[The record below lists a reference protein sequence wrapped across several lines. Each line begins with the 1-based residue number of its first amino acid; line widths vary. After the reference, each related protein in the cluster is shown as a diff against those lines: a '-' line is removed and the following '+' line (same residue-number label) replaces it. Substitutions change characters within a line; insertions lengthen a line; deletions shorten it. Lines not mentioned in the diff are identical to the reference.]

1 MLIIIDLDMLTVKQE
16 AFCNY
21 YIETGNASEAYR
33 RAFCCKKMTEKSIW
47 EKASTLLSEVKVRSR
62 VKELQEELKKKSD
75 LSKERILNELKC
87 IVNAKISD
95 YVELKNGVL
104 KFKDFDE
111 LTEEQIKAI
120 ESVKEGRAGIELKLH
135 GKAWTIERICKM
147 LGYDAPVK
155 QEITGK
161 DGKDLVPRIEVEIID
176 KREDVCHEDSN
187 D

>member
-1 MLIIIDLDMLTVKQE
+1 MLTVKQE

-33 RAFCCKKMTEKSIW
+33 RAFCCQKMQEKTIW
-47 EKASTLLSEVKVRSR
+47 ERASVLLAKDKVRTR
-62 VKELQEELKKKSD
+62 VKELQEELKGKSD
-75 LSKERILNELKC
+75 LSKERILHELKC

-147 LGYDAPVK
+147 LGYDAPEK
-155 QEITGK
+155 TETSISFAK
-161 DGKDLVPRIEVEIID
+161 PLS
-176 KREDVCHEDSN
+176 REDRKRIDLELEN
-187 D
+187 EY

>member
-1 MLIIIDLDMLTVKQE
+1 MLTVKQE

-33 RAFCCKKMTEKSIW
+33 RAFCCQKMQEKTIW
-47 EKASTLLSEVKVRSR
+47 ERASVLLAKDKVRTR
-62 VKELQEELKKKSD
+62 VKELQEELKGKSD
-75 LSKERILNELKC
+75 LSKERILHELKC

-147 LGYDAPVK
+147 LGYDAPEK
-155 QEITGK
+155 TETSISFAK
-161 DGKDLVPRIEVEIID
+161 PLS
-176 KREDVCHEDSN
+176 REDRNRIDLELEN
-187 D
+187 DY

>member
-1 MLIIIDLDMLTVKQE
+1 MLTVKQE

-33 RAFCCKKMTEKSIW
+33 RAFCCQKMQEKTIW
-47 EKASTLLSEVKVRSR
+47 ERASVLLAKDKVRTR
-62 VKELQEELKKKSD
+62 VKELQEELKGKSD
-75 LSKERILNELKC
+75 LSKERILHELKC

-104 KFKDFDE
+104 KFKEFDE

-120 ESVKEGRAGIELKLH
+120 GSVKEGRAGIELKLH

-147 LGYDAPVK
+147 LGYDAPEK
-155 QEITGK
+155 TETSISFAK
-161 DGKDLVPRIEVEIID
+161 PLS
-176 KREDVCHEDSN
+176 REDRKRIDLELEN
-187 D
+187 DY

>member
-1 MLIIIDLDMLTVKQE
+1 MLTQKQE

-33 RAFCCKKMTEKSIW
+33 KAFCCKKMKPATINR
-47 EKASTLLSEVKVRSR
+47 KAFETLNHGKITARIQ
-62 VKELQEELKKKSD
+62 ELQDEIKNKFD

-147 LGYDAPVK
+147 LGYDAPEK
-155 QEITGK
+155 TETSISFARP
-161 DGKDLVPRIEVEIID
+161 LS
-176 KREDVCHEDSN
+176 REDRKRIDLELEN
-187 D
+187 NY

>member
-1 MLIIIDLDMLTVKQE
+1 MLTVKQE

-33 RAFCCKKMTEKSIW
+33 RAFCCQKMQEKTIW
-47 EKASTLLSEVKVRSR
+47 ERASVLLAKDKVRTR
-62 VKELQEELKKKSD
+62 VKELQEELKGKSD
-75 LSKERILNELKC
+75 LSKERILHELKC

-104 KFKDFDE
+104 KFKDFEE

-147 LGYDAPVK
+147 LGYDAPEK
-155 QEITGK
+155 TETSISFAK
-161 DGKDLVPRIEVEIID
+161 PLS
-176 KREDVCHEDSN
+176 REDRKRIDLELEN
-187 D
+187 DY

>member
-1 MLIIIDLDMLTVKQE
+1 M
-16 AFCNY
+16 
-21 YIETGNASEAYR
+21 
-33 RAFCCKKMTEKSIW
+33 
-47 EKASTLLSEVKVRSR
+47 
-62 VKELQEELKKKSD
+62 
-75 LSKERILNELKC
+75 NELKC

-147 LGYDAPVK
+147 LGYDAPEK
-155 QEITGK
+155 TETSISFAK
-161 DGKDLVPRIEVEIID
+161 PLS
-176 KREDVCHEDSN
+176 REDRKRIDIELEN
-187 D
+187 DY

>member
-1 MLIIIDLDMLTVKQE
+1 MLTVKQE

-33 RAFCCKKMTEKSIW
+33 RAFCCQKMQEKTIW
-47 EKASTLLSEVKVRSR
+47 ERASVLLAKDKVRTR
-62 VKELQEELKKKSD
+62 VKELKEELKKKSD

-111 LTEEQIKAI
+111 LTEEQIKPCRP
-120 ESVKEGRAGIELKLH
+120 GPLH
-135 GKAWTIERICKM
+135 GS
-147 LGYDAPVK
+147 AP
-155 QEITGK
+155 G
-161 DGKDLVPRIEVEIID
+161 R
-176 KREDVCHEDSN
+176 
-187 D
+187 

>member
-1 MLIIIDLDMLTVKQE
+1 MLTVKQE

-33 RAFCCKKMTEKSIW
+33 RAFCCQKMQEKTIW
-47 EKASTLLSEVKVRSR
+47 ERASVLLAKDKVRTR
-62 VKELQEELKKKSD
+62 VKELQEELKGKSD
-75 LSKERILNELKC
+75 LSKERILHELKC

-147 LGYDAPVK
+147 LGYDAPEK
-155 QEITGK
+155 TETSISFAK
-161 DGKDLVPRIEVEIID
+161 PLS
-176 KREDVCHEDSN
+176 REDRKRIDLELEN
-187 D
+187 NY

>member
-1 MLIIIDLDMLTVKQE
+1 MTIIGLDMLTVKQE

-33 RAFCCKKMTEKSIW
+33 RAFCCQKMKP
-47 EKASTLLSEVKVRSR
+47 STINRMAFDLLNNRKITARI
-62 VKELQEELKKKSD
+62 KELQEDMKSKSD
-75 LSKERILNELKC
+75 LSKERILHELKC
-87 IVNAKISD
+87 IVDAKITD
-95 YVELKNGVL
+95 YIELKNGIL
-104 KFKDFDE
+104 TFKDFNK
-111 LTEEQIKAI
+111 LTEEQVKAI
-120 ESVKEGRAGIELKLH
+120 ESVKEGRSGIELKLH

-161 DGKDLVPRIEVEIID
+161 DGKDLVPKIEVEIID
-176 KREDVCHEDSN
+176 KREDICHENSN

>member
-1 MLIIIDLDMLTVKQE
+1 MLTVKQE

-33 RAFCCKKMTEKSIW
+33 RAFCCQKMQEKTIW
-47 EKASTLLSEVKVRSR
+47 ERASVLLAKDKVRTR
-62 VKELQEELKKKSD
+62 VKELQEELKGKSD
-75 LSKERILNELKC
+75 LSKERILHELKC

-147 LGYDAPVK
+147 LGYDAPEK
-155 QEITGK
+155 TETSISFAK
-161 DGKDLVPRIEVEIID
+161 PLS
-176 KREDVCHEDSN
+176 REDRKRIDLELEN
-187 D
+187 DY

>member
-1 MLIIIDLDMLTVKQE
+1 MIIIYLDMLTVKQE

-33 RAFCCKKMTEKSIW
+33 RAFCCQKMQEKTIW
-47 EKASTLLSEVKVRSR
+47 ERASVLLAKDKVRAR
-62 VKELQEELKKKSD
+62 VKELQEELKGKSD
-75 LSKERILNELKC
+75 LSKERILHELKC

-176 KREDVCHEDSN
+176 KREDVSDEDSN